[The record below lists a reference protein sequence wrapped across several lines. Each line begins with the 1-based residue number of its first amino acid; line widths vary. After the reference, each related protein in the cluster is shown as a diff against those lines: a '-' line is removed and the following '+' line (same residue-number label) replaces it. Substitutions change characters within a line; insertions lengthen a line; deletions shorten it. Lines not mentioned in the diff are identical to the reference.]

1 MRDCM
6 KILLVA
12 GHGGTPYDSGAVGCG
27 YTEAVETRRMANA
40 VAPLLRA
47 YGFEVALYDQSKDAY
62 KVVTQG
68 GSLPLSGIS
77 YVIEFHLNSAAND
90 PKGNGRTTGTEIF
103 VHTNE
108 QGVTVEEAILRRV
121 CALGFKNRGVK
132 RSSGLAV
139 LKHVFNRGV
148 SHALV
153 ETCFIDDQDDM
164 NLYGAKFDAIARAIA
179 DGVAEGFGKAV
190 QEPEKEDDEVAQKK
204 TVAIDGK
211 GYICNVIMK
220 DGYNYVQLADLAQA
234 GYGITYDA
242 KTQVPGIVAPQTRE
256 DVPDGD
262 SEVQAAIETI
272 QQAAGLEEQTMAY
285 LLKYRY
291 GDDLVK
297 KLAAAI
303 NK

>member
-1 MRDCM
+1 M
-6 KILLVA
+6 KILLIA
-12 GHGGTPYDSGAVGCG
+12 GHGGTPYDPGAVGCG

-68 GSLPLSGIS
+68 GSLPLSGVS
-77 YVIEFHLNSAAND
+77 YVLEFHLNSAAND

-108 QGVTVEEAILRRV
+108 QGVTVEQAILRRV

-139 LKHVFNRGV
+139 LKHVFKRGV

-153 ETCFIDDQDDM
+153 ETCFIDDRDDVD
-164 NLYGAKFDAIARAIA
+164 LYKAKFDAIARAIA
-179 DGVAEGFGKAV
+179 DGVAEGFGKTV
-190 QEPEKEDDEVAQKK
+190 QELGKEDDEVVQKN
-204 TVAIDGK
+204 TIAIDGK
-211 GYICNVIMK
+211 DYTCDVIEK

-234 GYGITYDA
+234 GYGVTYD
-242 KTQVPGIVAPQTRE
+242 TNTNVPGVVAPMTRA

-262 SEVQAAIETI
+262 SEVQAAIAKV
-272 QQAAGLEEQTMAY
+272 QAATGMEEQTMEY

-303 NK
+303 DK